1 MTIEQLHARDRR
13 ALGERRRR
21 SDDAL
26 AGRTVWCITTLTAD
40 DALDEA
46 LSACLAGVDC
56 VATERLRLQATAE
69 ILELLDH
76 LESMPGD
83 TALQRLGA
91 LSREASA
98 AEPLGSV
105 SPDDVVV
112 VHDPLAAMLASGA
125 RERGAHVVWDETN
138 EGVVVAWRLVRET
151 APPADAHLIAVP
163 GVGIAAVMAAP
174 SRVAAMHCEDAE
186 SAGLGRVATLADIV
200 HDDRGETVGG
210 TLHARPAV
218 AAR

>member
-1 MTIEQLHARDRR
+1 LTIEQLHARDER

-26 AGRTVWCITTLTAD
+26 AGRTVWCITTLSAG

-56 VATERLRLQATAE
+56 VDTERLRLQATAE
-69 ILELLDH
+69 ILELAARVA
-76 LESMPGD
+76 SMRGG
-83 TALQRLGA
+83 TAVQRLRA
-91 LSREASA
+91 LSLEASA
-98 AEPLGSV
+98 AEPLVGV
-105 SPDDVVV
+105 SPEDVVV
-112 VHDPLAAMLASGA
+112 AHDPLAAILASGS
-125 RERGAHVVWDETN
+125 RDRGAHVVWDETN
-138 EGVVVAWRLVRET
+138 EGVVVAWQLVREAT
-151 APPADAHLIAVP
+151 PAADAHLTVVP

-174 SRVAAMHCEDAE
+174 SRVAAKRCEDAE
-186 SAGLGRVATLADIV
+186 ITGLGRLAALADIV
-200 HDDRGETVGG
+200 RDDRDETVGG